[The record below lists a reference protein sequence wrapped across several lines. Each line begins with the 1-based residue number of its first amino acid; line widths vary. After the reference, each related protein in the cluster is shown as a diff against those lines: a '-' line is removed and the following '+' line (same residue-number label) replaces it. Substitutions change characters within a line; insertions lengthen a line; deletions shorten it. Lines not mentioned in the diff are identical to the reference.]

1 MNVEFA
7 KITSK
12 GQIVIPAALR
22 RKLRIKT
29 GTRVAVHESDGKLIL
44 QPITDEY
51 IDSMRG
57 MLGDT
62 TDMIEQLRRDH
73 HREDK

>member
-1 MNVEFA
+1 MNVEFT

-12 GQIVIPAALR
+12 GQIVIPAVLR
-22 RKLRIKT
+22 RKLRMKA
-29 GTRVAVHESDGKLIL
+29 GTRVAVHESDGRLIL

>member
-1 MNVEFA
+1 MNVEFT
-7 KITSK
+7 KVTSK

-22 RKLRIKT
+22 RKLRMKA
-29 GTRVAVHESDGKLIL
+29 GTRVAVHESDGRLIL

-62 TDMIEQLRRDH
+62 TDMIEQLQRDH
-73 HREDK
+73 RSEDK

>member
-1 MNVEFA
+1 
-7 KITSK
+7 
-12 GQIVIPAALR
+12 
-22 RKLRIKT
+22 
-29 GTRVAVHESDGKLIL
+29 
-44 QPITDEY
+44 
-51 IDSMRG
+51 MRG

>member
-1 MNVEFA
+1 MNVEFTTV
-7 KITSK
+7 TSK
-12 GQIVIPAALR
+12 GQLVIPAKLR
-22 RKLRIKT
+22 RKLRMKA
-29 GTRVAVHESDGKLIL
+29 GTKVAVHEESGQLIL

-51 IDSMRG
+51 IGSLRG

-62 TDMIEQLRRDH
+62 SRMIEELRRDH